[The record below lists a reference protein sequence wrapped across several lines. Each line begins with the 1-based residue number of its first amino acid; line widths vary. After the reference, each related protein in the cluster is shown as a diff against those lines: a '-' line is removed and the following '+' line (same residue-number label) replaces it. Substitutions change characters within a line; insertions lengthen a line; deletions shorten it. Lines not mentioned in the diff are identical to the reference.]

1 MLTFEEKLAIIL
13 SFSELQRRDVSLGR
27 INFHYEKSAYE
38 KKTVV
43 YHLHPNG
50 NGFVYAGQ
58 LQGYPTEDK
67 GFVNIRDFSADEL
80 RHLIEASIHSL
91 SPQNTESQKEYWQG
105 PSEQSLIVTHADDM
119 WYIYAGQSL
128 EDAYETY
135 EEVEQYMQQEGFK
148 QRK

>member
-13 SFSELQRRDVSLGR
+13 SCSELQRRDVSLGR
-27 INFHYEKSAYE
+27 INFHYEESAYE

-58 LQGYPTEDK
+58 LQGYPTDDK
-67 GFVNIRDFSADEL
+67 GFVNIRDFSANEL

-91 SPQNTESQKEYWQG
+91 TAQSTKAQKEYWQG
-105 PSEQSLIVTHADDM
+105 PGKQSLIVIHADDM
-119 WYIYAGQSL
+119 WYIYTGPNL

-135 EEVEQYMQQEGFK
+135 EEVEHYMLEEGFK
-148 QRK
+148 RLN